1 MEERAIIMHNRISRT
16 LRLVLL
22 TAVTAAVLAT
32 SAFAASYKTT
42 ASVYL
47 RERPRVNA
55 DTIKVIK
62 SGAKVQSI
70 KDSKDG
76 EWMKVTYGSQTGY
89 VYKKFLRAVASPQSD
104 LTERTTTSGTGSI
117 VGWNFASTDLSAN
130 ASNGVSLG
138 QFKLTFYCGCTVC
151 SEQWGTQTATGTTCV
166 EGRTI
171 AVDPTVIPYG
181 SKVHIDGF
189 GDFIAEDC
197 GGAIKGNRI
206 DIYVA
211 DHARCNALGVQ
222 YANVTI
228 ID

>member
-1 MEERAIIMHNRISRT
+1 MHYRISRT
-16 LRLVLL
+16 VRMVLL
-22 TAVTAAVLAT
+22 TAVTTAVLAT
-32 SAFAASYKTT
+32 SAFAASYRTT
-42 ASVYL
+42 ANVYL
-47 RERPRVNA
+47 RERPRVTA

-76 EWMKVTYGSQTGY
+76 EWLKVSYGSQEGY

-104 LTERTTTSGTGSI
+104 VVEQTTTGISSASSI
-117 VGWNFASTDLSAN
+117 VGWNFASTDLSET
-130 ASNGVSLG
+130 ASDGVNLG
-138 QFKLTFYCGCTVC
+138 QFKLTFYCGCTAC
-151 SEQWGTQTATGTTCV
+151 SEQWGKQTATGTTCQ

-181 SKVHIDGF
+181 SKVHIEGF

-206 DIYVA
+206 DIYVE
-211 DHARCNALGVQ
+211 DHDRCNALGVQ

-228 ID
+228 VG